1 MQWKTIEE
9 EKKQVAKRIKEQHTK
24 YMMDPMEHTG
34 DLDKP
39 SSALK
44 VAERKWDEQLSED
57 KRVNRSYCK
66 RNICNFWQNELNLGG
81 HQYTNLQQTLHGDLN
96 IVQIR

>member
-1 MQWKTIEE
+1 MQRKTIEE
-9 EKKQVAKRIKEQHTK
+9 EKKQVARRIKEQHTK

-34 DLDKP
+34 HLDKP

-57 KRVNRSYCK
+57 K
-66 RNICNFWQNELNLGG
+66 
-81 HQYTNLQQTLHGDLN
+81 
-96 IVQIR
+96 

>member
-1 MQWKTIEE
+1 MIEE
-9 EKKQVAKRIKEQHTK
+9 EKKQVARRIKEQHTK
-24 YMMDPMEHTG
+24 YMMDTMEHTG

-57 KRVNRSYCK
+57 K
-66 RNICNFWQNELNLGG
+66 
-81 HQYTNLQQTLHGDLN
+81 
-96 IVQIR
+96 